1 MSYDSGAK
9 VSLTTPPHKTL
20 TCPNFSRSLQPNT
33 NQPTNVAYKYVFTG
47 AGIPNLSCGRL
58 GKIARNARKKVKF
71 GNTVQH
77 GEL

>member
-9 VSLTTPPHKTL
+9 VSLPTPPHKTL
-20 TCPNFSRSLQPNT
+20 TCPNFSLSLQPNT
-33 NQPTNVAYKYVFTG
+33 NQATNVADKYLFTG
-47 AGIPNLSCGRL
+47 TGIPNLSCGRRV
-58 GKIARNARKKVKF
+58 KIAREARKKVKF